1 MRPCRWRLAEA
12 FLLCELMEHR
22 HTSQAN
28 IQQLQSLSPL
38 VSLSAL
44 ERAFQCILRAER
56 LVKPLAVNPTCAASG
71 HYERRTITAKT
82 QLSSGLERSD
92 RIKAENSITLSQRP
106 MPPQ

>member
-1 MRPCRWRLAEA
+1 LAEA

-28 IQQLQSLSPL
+28 IQELQSLSPL

-56 LVKPLAVNPTCAASG
+56 LVKPHGSEARLARRAAVTS
-71 HYERRTITAKT
+71 A
-82 QLSSGLERSD
+82 ERSPLK
-92 RIKAENSITLSQRP
+92 RSFQAVWSEATE
-106 MPPQ
+106 